1 MCLYAYVANI
11 DKLVLKSRFLQSYG
25 IAFYRLI
32 WYNNFGG
39 IIMLLTRDMTFT
51 VVCNIRT
58 PIGDNRDRVGTGIF
72 INKDNNA
79 YLVTAA
85 HVANETNTNSYIVY
99 CDAQSNPI
107 ARKLTVLNSTLSWQY
122 HPIADIC
129 CLELDLDHNMDLLSN
144 RCFPYDHIE
153 PDATAISR
161 DIELTCVGFPN
172 GLGVGGKFTP
182 FTFRSYF
189 SSGIVEFL
197 RFDTQTQSEFLCLEN
212 PSVGGDS
219 GGPVFDLGYKIIG
232 SIKTSTGGKT
242 RLFGIMHGTLQD
254 NTGGKIAA
262 VTPIHYLTDLI

>member
-144 RCFPYDHIE
+144 RCFHMIILSQMQPQFQEILNSHALVFLMGLEWEESLHHLHFVRIFHQ
-153 PDATAISR
+153 ALLNFCV
-161 DIELTCVGFPN
+161 LTHKRN
-172 GLGVGGKFTP
+172 Q
-182 FTFRSYF
+182 
-189 SSGIVEFL
+189 SSFALKIHLWVGIV
-197 RFDTQTQSEFLCLEN
+197 
-212 PSVGGDS
+212 V
-219 GGPVFDLGYKIIG
+219 DLYLIW
-232 SIKTSTGGKT
+232 
-242 RLFGIMHGTLQD
+242 GT
-254 NTGGKIAA
+254 K
-262 VTPIHYLTDLI
+262 

>member
-11 DKLVLKSRFLQSYG
+11 DKLLLKSRFLKLYG

-39 IIMLLTRDMTFT
+39 NIMQLTRDMTFT

-58 PIGDNRDRVGTGIF
+58 PKGDNKENVGTGIF
-72 INKDNNA
+72 ISKDNTA

-85 HVANETNTNSYIVY
+85 HVASETNTNSYIVY
-99 CDAQSNPI
+99 CDAHSNPI
-107 ARKLTVLNSTLSWQY
+107 ARKLTVLNGSLSWQY

-129 CLELDLDHNMDLLSN
+129 CLELDLEHNMDLLSN

-153 PDATAISR
+153 SDVTAISR

-172 GLGVGGKFTP
+172 GLGVEGKFTP

-189 SSGIVEFL
+189 SSNIIEL
-197 RFDTQTQSEFLCLEN
+197 KYDESKEKSEFICLEN
-212 PSVGGDS
+212 PSVGGYS
-219 GGPVFDLGYKIIG
+219 GGPIFDLGYQIMG
-232 SIKTSTGGKT
+232 SLKTSRGKT
-242 RLFGIMHGTLQD
+242 RLFGIMFGTLKD
-254 NTGGKIAA
+254 ETGGKLAV